1 MMFQFDQFDIIN
13 IITFSIRLA
22 LRRRHWTADRRRQHG
37 LDTPDHC
44 HLYDQEPETIDHIV
58 ASCSFSRQFWWNI
71 LVVLGANAAQIGG
84 PSILDWWDAW
94 RQHWND
100 DNRKGAESLFALMA
114 WELWKERNARC
125 FRDTT
130 STIPQVLST
139 IKHVADQ
146 WIDTGVCHLGCLVR
160 E

>member
-13 IITFSIRLA
+13 IIIFSIRLA

-71 LVVLGANAAQIGG
+71 LAVLGANAAQIGG

-100 DNRKGAESLFALMA
+100 DNRKGADSLFALMA

-139 IKHVADQ
+139 IKHVTDQ